1 MTVILSDKGQK
12 KGKHSQKEKWFADN
26 GYEIV
31 PAPLPVG
38 DYVLGTP
45 AVMAVMERKARRGIA
60 VRKMDFIGSYKV
72 AIDTKRDM
80 QELYQDIVSDHGRFR
95 DECLLAQQNGIK
107 LYILVENL
115 DNIRTISDVKK
126 WKNPR
131 YIRYHQIKSL
141 KERGKAKNAYLPKK
155 PPMDSVALMKSI
167 TTMSG
172 KYGVIFRFCNP
183 CLAGITIA
191 KILEYNE
198 ESLRRKE
205 EQKENDALL

>member
-95 DECLLAQQNGIK
+95 DECILAQQNDIK

-115 DNIRTISDVKK
+115 DNISLDVV
-126 WKNPR
+126 
-131 YIRYHQIKSL
+131 
-141 KERGKAKNAYLPKK
+141 GKVFVNAA
-155 PPMDSVALMKSI
+155 DNVALMTEWS
-167 TTMSG
+167 
-172 KYGVIFRFCNP
+172 FEDLC
-183 CLAGITIA
+183 
-191 KILEYNE
+191 
-198 ESLRRKE
+198 
-205 EQKENDALL
+205 ALLDQARPLRSVRTQTTSVPVRRTSSQWGS